1 MPKSYAHY
9 VDEMLGLAKLRYDNT
24 QVPSL
29 PEFAQKVGHEVI
41 RELMDKDSKAVM
53 QVMKQLIQDGA
64 DWYIAFEQKTSGACA
79 YFDLVGRTPDP
90 TAELA
95 AVMSGAKNNGCK
107 PLGQALIQALGKE
120 PFIQLAY
127 DQKSADK
134 LWREWRL
141 PFVVDR
147 VSERYREEILG
158 SDLGL

>member
-64 DWYIAFEQKTSGACA
+64 DWYIAFEQRQVARARTSTWWG
-79 YFDLVGRTPDP
+79 VR
-90 TAELA
+90 
-95 AVMSGAKNNGCK
+95 
-107 PLGQALIQALGKE
+107 LIRQ
-120 PFIQLAY
+120 PSWQ
-127 DQKSADK
+127 
-134 LWREWRL
+134 R
-141 PFVVDR
+141 
-147 VSERYREEILG
+147 
-158 SDLGL
+158 